1 MKNQPSFFELYDE
14 LQMEAIEELI
24 EDMKKQRRWRFMSEL
39 IQLKEEINSS
49 KKAV

>member
-1 MKNQPSFFELYDE
+1 MSKNQSFFALYDE
-14 LQMEAIEELI
+14 LRKNAIDELI
-24 EDMKKQRRWRFMSEL
+24 EEMKKQRRWRYMSEL